1 GQLEGRRKRVSPHLV
16 RAPAEPADVSRQEF
30 YARLLQILRRPAVRD
45 GDWALLEC
53 APAWEGNRTSDDFLV
68 WSWQARDGQRLLV
81 AVNYSDHRSQCLLR
95 LPFAAIRLAEVMG
108 GASLDVGATG
118 LSLDLP
124 AWGYRVFETVV

>member
-1 GQLEGRRKRVSPHLV
+1 M
-16 RAPAEPADVSRQEF
+16 
-30 YARLLQILRRPAVRD
+30 
-45 GDWALLEC
+45 
-53 APAWEGNRTSDDFLV
+53 
-68 WSWQARDGQRLLV
+68 LV

-124 AWGYRVFETVV
+124 ALGYRVFETVV